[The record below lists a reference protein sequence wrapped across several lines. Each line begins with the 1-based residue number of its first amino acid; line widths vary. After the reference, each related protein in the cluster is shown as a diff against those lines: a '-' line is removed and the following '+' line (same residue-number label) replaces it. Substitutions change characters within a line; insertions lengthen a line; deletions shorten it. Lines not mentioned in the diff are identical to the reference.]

1 LEVSHEMINNT
12 TADTLRRRQPDLAGR
27 LFSACLPARLFGPGL
42 GTRLAA
48 RVWAASLDR
57 ELAEGADPAECP
69 QLAARAAYLTCR
81 DTRARLAATVEC
93 FVTAAELPTGRARV
107 RPARGGV
114 RANRTALLELAARLR
129 DDAPVYARG
138 VAECKLMLTDG
149 AGPAYVDRHGP
160 ALERELRLVLSGL
173 RG

>member
-1 LEVSHEMINNT
+1 MISKA
-12 TADTLRRRQPDLAGR
+12 TANTLRRRQPDLAGR

-42 GTRLAA
+42 RTRLAA

-57 ELAEGADPAECP
+57 ELADGADPAECP

-81 DTRARLAATVEC
+81 ETRARLARSVER
-93 FVTAAELPTGRARV
+93 FVTSAELPPGRVTV

-114 RANRTALLELAARLR
+114 RANRATMLELAARLR

-138 VAECKLMLTDG
+138 VAECRLMLTDG
-149 AGPAYVDRHGP
+149 AGPAYLDGHGE
-160 ALERELRLVLSGL
+160 ALARELGLVFSRL